1 MPSLCHNSKTT
12 PSRKLSF
19 GTVMEVMH
27 ISIHTRHGFLT
38 PKYNRSLVWSKQSD
52 RVGWKHCIVL
62 KICMQHAGEFTS
74 VVQQATKT

>member
-38 PKYNRSLVWSKQSD
+38 PKNNRFWSGPTE
-52 RVGWKHCIVL
+52 VT
-62 KICMQHAGEFTS
+62 E
-74 VVQQATKT
+74 